1 MIILLTNELPP
12 QINTRILLVDDEIIV
27 LDLLK
32 SAMVELGHDFET
44 ALDGEEAKARL
55 KQSEFTLVLTDLTM
69 PRCDGMELL
78 KHIKEE
84 YPLIEVIV
92 ITGHAELHGYTDVIR
107 AGASDFITKPFGI
120 DELEAKINR
129 VIREQTLIRKL
140 EHLSMC
146 DMLTELYNRRYF
158 ELKLQEEIPRAHRQG
173 YPVFLALIDVDRFKT
188 YNDQYGHQTG
198 DRLLHEI
205 GKIFMHYTREKVDWC
220 FRFGGDEFAIII
232 PYATVDQASQIADRI
247 QERYRQEPRY
257 APTSLSIGL
266 AKFLRH
272 PGFSWAEDI
281 ADLVARADKAL
292 YAGKAQ
298 GGNLAI
304 ADSSMSYPFVN
315 TINSLHASS
324 CFALMSAR
332 ISLFF
337 VSESEI
343 S

>member
-1 MIILLTNELPP
+1 MTIQEFWVIILLTNELPP
-12 QINTRILLVDDEIIV
+12 QINTRILLVDDDSNIIQ
-27 LDLLK
+27 LLK
-32 SAMVELGHDFET
+32 NAMTKLGHAFET
-44 ALDGEEAKARL
+44 AMNGEEAKARL
-55 KQSEFTLVLTDLTM
+55 KQGEFTLVLTDLTM
-69 PRCDGMELL
+69 PQCDGMELL

-140 EHLSMC
+140 EHLSMR

-173 YPVFLALIDVDRFKT
+173 YPVFLALLDVDRFKT
-188 YNDQYGHQTG
+188 YNDQYGHQAG
-198 DRLLHEI
+198 DRLLHDI
-205 GKIFMHYTREKVDWC
+205 GKILMHCTREKVDLC

-232 PYATVDQASQIADRI
+232 PYATVAQAGQIADRI
-247 QERYRQEPRY
+247 QARYRQEPSY

-272 PGFSWAEDI
+272 PDFSWADDV
-281 ADLVARADKAL
+281 ADLVTRVDKAL
-292 YAGKAQ
+292 YSGKAQ
-298 GGNLAI
+298 GGNRAI
-304 ADSSMSYPFVN
+304 ADSSMLCP
-315 TINSLHASS
+315 
-324 CFALMSAR
+324 
-332 ISLFF
+332 
-337 VSESEI
+337 E
-343 S
+343 